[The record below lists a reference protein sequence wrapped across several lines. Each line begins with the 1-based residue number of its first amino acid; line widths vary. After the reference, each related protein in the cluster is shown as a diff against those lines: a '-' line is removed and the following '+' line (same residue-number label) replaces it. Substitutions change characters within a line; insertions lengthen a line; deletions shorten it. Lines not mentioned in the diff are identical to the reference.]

1 MISFRDTGIL
11 LRFIA
16 VGVVNTCFGI
26 CIYWLLLYVGLS
38 YQWASLFSLLL
49 SIIFSFNSH
58 KLAVF
63 KTNGGFFRYVLVW
76 GGIYF
81 FNIEI
86 ISVIRVYTG
95 DYFAAVAL
103 LPVNATLS
111 FLLLKRFVFQPNKG
125 YGIVLK

>member
-1 MISFRDTGIL
+1 MISLRDTAIL

-16 VGVVNTCFGI
+16 IGVVNTCFGI
-26 CIYWLLLYVGLS
+26 SIYWLLLYIDIP
-38 YQWASLFSLLL
+38 YQWATLFSLVL

-63 KTNGGFFRYVLVW
+63 KTKGGFFRYVLVW
-76 GGIYF
+76 VGIYF

-86 ISVIRVYTG
+86 ISIIRVYIG
-95 DYFAAVAL
+95 DYYAAVAL

-111 FLLLKRFVFQPNKG
+111 FLLLKRFVFQLNKG
-125 YGIVLK
+125 YGIV